1 MRRETD
7 YKKDLK
13 YVPHHKT
20 GIKLLDTHQLENLF
34 PNYERLLD
42 RIEEHRRQ
50 LKRIEKDGYERDS
63 QYNLMYDNI
72 FSIFGKRGAGKT
84 SAMFTLKKILET
96 KNEYDIVLPIVMP
109 EMIPQECSMIGW
121 ILSLLEEIVDELDSK
136 MNDKMKDDDMNFGDC
151 MYRQKNTLKRE
162 YEKVKEL
169 CFSQFYQSE
178 GIESFST
185 ALINK
190 ERQTQNSFNFSK
202 RLGKFWD
209 LLKQTI
215 QKVNSQKGIGEPLLY
230 IIFDDV
236 DLLPEAVT
244 TLLSTIIK
252 YLSHPNIIVFVTADE
267 ELLYDVIEN
276 NMNEKLR
283 RHRELKMYSQVI
295 RALSASELQAMETP
309 ESYFQE
315 VQQKMQMSRQ
325 IPRLYADKVLPP
337 SSRYYLKTYETYE
350 DKSMFIERVERYQKA
365 GKQTEI
371 LITLEEVFK
380 QEIKRYVKA
389 VCPSEKNFLIN
400 QGKFIKAYF
409 AFWGNTSRQLVN
421 EALILHEFVTK
432 LIDIDRSYKAKKN
445 IDEKYS
451 KELYESIYAFAYNSI
466 TAMGNSELSGEEI
479 KKLLEELIVYK
490 TGNWSIYLNYSYL
503 REHVEAGIL
512 KNNNLV
518 ETVQQTVSLC
528 VLLYFL
534 ENILVIESKS
544 KPNIQKNKREAIHGR
559 GILVDVLDRI
569 TAAGYSLVCKSQ
581 AKDVNELLQ
590 VYEKILISPEIIMN
604 FDLMDPRKVRRYLNE
619 LCDANKKADLAKYS
633 RENPKWFKS
642 IAKILYFSNEGI
654 YEIQKR
660 EILLRKL
667 NDPACALHDSYYEE
681 SLRELRDDLVKALS
695 KIPHDLDK
703 KWLYLNKVT
712 LKDEKKI
719 CKSILEELNLPDNN
733 NVSLNWEIEKIYKN
747 GFGAFKEIEKEIIKK
762 ISNYSIE
769 NSEFINEEMYLRV
782 GQENVGAAA
791 RTDALL
797 EALEIVG
804 NRLLNYY
811 GEFKFYEIIDIEK
824 FKETIKRLDE
834 FDIVVPVKT
843 KYLDKEITISDM
855 NRIFSDISN
864 EIGKFSWN
872 KRYGRTYSYQSNY
885 REIIELEDIYTE
897 LYDCTALALKNVKDV
912 ERAIKIVLNTHY
924 FKTLQKY
931 YLWFYLKSR
940 KEKPM
945 SMRID
950 YTTIPYRELYAE
962 INQELQKAD
971 GSYLTSLLR
980 RYIEEAVTQYV
991 DKLMEG

>member
-1 MRRETD
+1 MRREID

-20 GIKLLDTHQLENLF
+20 GIKLLDTQQLENLF
-34 PNYERLLD
+34 PNCERLLD

-50 LKRIEKDGYERDS
+50 LERIGKDEYERDS

-136 MNDKMKDDDMNFGDC
+136 MNDKMKDDDMKFGDC

-215 QKVNSQKGIGEPLLY
+215 QKVNAQKGIGEPLLY

-283 RHRELKMYSQVI
+283 RHHELKMYSQVI
-295 RALSASELQAMETP
+295 RGLSAFELKDMEVP
-309 ESYFQE
+309 ASYLQE

-350 DKSMFIERVERYQKA
+350 DKSMFIERVERYYKN
-365 GKQTEI
+365 GKQAEV
-371 LITLEEVFK
+371 LVTLEEVFK
-380 QEIKRYVKA
+380 REIKRYVNA
-389 VCPSEKNFLIN
+389 VCPSEENFLVN
-400 QGKFIKAYF
+400 QGKSIKAYF

-421 EALILHEFVTK
+421 EALILHEFVTR
-432 LIDIDRSYKAKKN
+432 LINTDRTYKTKKYA
-445 IDEKYS
+445 DEKYL
-451 KELYESIYAFAYNSI
+451 KELYENIYDFAYNSL
-466 TAMGNSELSGEEI
+466 TAMGSSELSGEEI
-479 KKLLEELIVYK
+479 KELLEELIVYK
-490 TGNWSIYLNYSYL
+490 TGNWGVYLNYSYL
-503 REHVEAGIL
+503 REHVEAEISKDNKL
-512 KNNNLV
+512 EKIA
-518 ETVQQTVSLC
+518 QQTISLC

-544 KPNIQKNKREAIHGR
+544 KPNISKNKRDAIHGR
-559 GILVDVLDRI
+559 GILVDVLDQI
-569 TAAGYSLVCKSQ
+569 TAAGYSLVGKSQ
-581 AKDVNELLQ
+581 AENVNELLL
-590 VYEKILISPEIIMN
+590 VYEKILVSPEILMK
-604 FDLMDPRKVRRYLNE
+604 FDLMDPRKVRRYLNGLYDSRKE
-619 LCDANKKADLAKYS
+619 VDLTKYS

-667 NDPACALHDSYYEE
+667 NDPAYALHDSYYEE
-681 SLRELRDDLVKALS
+681 SLRELRADLVNALS
-695 KIPHDLDK
+695 KIPQDINK
-703 KWLYLNKVT
+703 KWRHLKKVT
-712 LKDEKKI
+712 LEDENAIYVDLLQKI
-719 CKSILEELNLPDNN
+719 NFPDIKNDKLSEEVESLYNN
-733 NVSLNWEIEKIYKN
+733 GFVSL
-747 GFGAFKEIEKEIIKK
+747 KEIEKTVVQKIKQHGE
-762 ISNYSIE
+762 E
-769 NSEFINEEMYLRV
+769 NNEFISEEIYSKI
-782 GQENVGAAA
+782 GKKNVGAVAY
-791 RTDALL
+791 TDALL
-797 EALEIVG
+797 VELETVG
-804 NRLLNYY
+804 NGLLNDYSD
-811 GEFKFYEIIDIEK
+811 FKHYKIIDSERFEK
-824 FKETIKRLDE
+824 SIRRLEELEFFISVNIKN
-834 FDIVVPVKT
+834 I
-843 KYLDKEITISDM
+843 DKEIAISDM
-855 NRIFSDISN
+855 NRIFTDVSKEMMRLD
-864 EIGKFSWN
+864 WN
-872 KRYGRTYSYQSNY
+872 RRYGKTYPYQYNY
-885 REIIELEDIYTE
+885 REIIELDDIYNELCKCTE
-897 LYDCTALALKNVKDV
+897 LALKNIEDVK
-912 ERAIKIVLNTHY
+912 RAIKIVLNTHY

-931 YLWFYLKSR
+931 YLWFYLNSR

-945 SMRID
+945 NMRID
-950 YTTIPYRELYAE
+950 YTTIPYKELYAK

-980 RYIEEAVTQYV
+980 RYIEEAIGQYV